1 MCDEARRPRTHR
13 VDARGRGAGCRER
26 DQSVVV
32 ADGLGQSAFVLS
44 ISAGEAWQ
52 RAAMFLLAIVPV
64 AITIAVYVRF
74 MIRDPDRLQSE
85 EFRLRQRALKML
97 YKRGANA
104 EILEVAKESPRV
116 EKLPGARDEG
126 DRP

>member
-1 MCDEARRPRTHR
+1 LWLT
-13 VDARGRGAGCRER
+13 
-26 DQSVVV
+26 
-32 ADGLGQSAFVLS
+32 GLVSPLSLVLS
-44 ISAGEAWQ
+44 VSAGEAWQ

>member
-1 MCDEARRPRTHR
+1 MNAVR
-13 VDARGRGAGCRER
+13 VVGSAINPLLWLT
-26 DQSVVV
+26 
-32 ADGLGQSAFVLS
+32 GLVSPLSLVLS
-44 ISAGEAWQ
+44 VCRRTWQ
-52 RAAMFLLAIVPV
+52 RAAMFLLGVVPV

-97 YKRGANA
+97 YKRGANT
-104 EILEVAKESPRV
+104 EIVEVAKESPRV

-126 DRP
+126 KRP

>member
-1 MCDEARRPRTHR
+1 MKLEDLVRTASTR
-13 VDARGRGAGCRER
+13 VDAVR
-26 DQSVVV
+26 VVGS
-32 ADGLGQSAFVLS
+32 AINPLLWLTGLVSPRSLVLS
-44 ISAGEAWQ
+44 VSVGEAWQ

>member
-1 MCDEARRPRTHR
+1 MKLEDLVRTASTR
-13 VDARGRGAGCRER
+13 VDAVRVVGSAINPLLWLTGLVSPLSGCPYRPAKLGNVR
-26 DQSVVV
+26 PCSCSQS
-32 ADGLGQSAFVLS
+32 
-44 ISAGEAWQ
+44 
-52 RAAMFLLAIVPV
+52 VPV